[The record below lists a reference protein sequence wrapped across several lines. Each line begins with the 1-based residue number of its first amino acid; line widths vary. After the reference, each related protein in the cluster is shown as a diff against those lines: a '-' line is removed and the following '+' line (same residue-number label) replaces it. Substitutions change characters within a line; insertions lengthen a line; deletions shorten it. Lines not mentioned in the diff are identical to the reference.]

1 MAFLIYQRKTQISST
16 RQIFCTAFT
25 LIIIVILVRGLG
37 FFFNEIKFYLLR
49 RGEGFLVLTT

>member
-37 FFFNEIKFYLLR
+37 FFLMKSNFISL
-49 RGEGFLVLTT
+49 GEGKVFWF